1 VFLSKWKCQL
11 CDVEISKIKF
21 MKKFKINLFKPILF
35 GLAMTLIGNQGIS
48 QVTNTGSNDM
58 PMSQYIDQSKAH
70 FENLSNQGVNLD
82 SLHSYKEYNRLIN
95 YYSSTGGFP
104 DLSIKQIADEFN
116 NWSKANETEWQCVIN
131 NQYPYLTFS
140 EVGPSIN
147 TTGGSQGTGQI
158 HFIEFDYSVVNDQK
172 MFVCSNYSGLFV
184 SQNGG
189 QNWANAGTD
198 HGLPSVGVSSVA
210 LSINSPS
217 NTWYISTGQGEM
229 YDGVRKPGIGI
240 WRTKNAGQTYE
251 RISLSNS
258 DLDGAI
264 RHRKIICLNGNNGS
278 MRLIVAS
285 KNGLFMTE
293 NGDAS
298 YPTWT
303 KIANGEFYDVEVQPG
318 NQDVIIAS
326 GDVNTPLIKYDF
338 SNGSPDTPLNPTVL
352 HNLDMNFNLLTTNP
366 NYSRGKEFRRTSIEF
381 CGALANNFVV
391 MVTEKSETNSITS
404 RTNMYTY
411 DLITDALTHRG
422 ELLGGGGLGVQAGI
436 GIARGMAW
444 AVSPGLV
451 NGEIILVYGNA
462 YSPIRQTNFT
472 FDGSPIIGT
481 DWIDIGTVYQ
491 THPDMHFM
499 KFNQSS
505 SILYIGND
513 GGVFKTQMSNP
524 QANWVNLNTGLG
536 VSTVLDVSTS
546 QNGNREIVG
555 SFQDMG
561 NIVIDKNTNNQW
573 VPRNFNGGD
582 GTHDMI
588 HNIYSDKFAVGNNST
603 NIRYKSNY
611 GTTSNSSASLAPSVW
626 DKQFEGNSIDNNT
639 IYSVTLDGVRKH
651 IYGTGTAIPYSDLP
665 IEPNIT
671 TGNGYSNPQA
681 IRTLKTCENPKYS
694 DYIYVVWV
702 GGLDVVDPDGVD
714 GPLEMPDIISPRI
727 YRTTTGGGTNSDD
740 WELVLDSGVPD
751 FSKIAVSFT
760 NPNVFWYGAF
770 EQLYKVVV
778 NSPTDVSVSL
788 PMEGIPTIAYSGIKD
803 ICYVN
808 GSDDAIYIAN
818 KHGLYYTDNV
828 NYNGTFQKICS
839 LPNAE
844 VTDIEIDYCRKKI
857 VVSTYGR
864 GIWEANLDLPQPKPY
879 TVNSGETITITGD
892 YYAGTNIII
901 EPNATLIVEGTLYMP
916 KDSKI
921 DVMPAGD
928 LRVINGTITNGCD
941 VFWDGI
947 SVWGDHSDQTQS
959 FSIQGHATFN
969 NAIIE
974 HANVAVRNY
983 GTNDNGSVNWAS
995 RGGIIQATET
1005 QFLNNRR
1012 DAGFQSY
1019 QRTWSNGD
1027 LVNDRSNFRDV
1038 VFKTTDDFRH
1048 PNTMNHVTMYKTYGI
1063 RFTGCDFID
1072 DRDANF
1078 NSTWINGTNAHNCG
1092 IRSVDA
1098 KYTVSG
1104 KCLSG
1109 NISNCNGD
1117 LSSGNWEPTTFTNLD
1132 FGIYASNASTENN
1145 ITVDRCEFTNNLYGV
1160 ELVKSNS
1167 PTVTRSHFKYNNSNK
1182 YLNANLN
1189 NPDAN
1194 SPHGYL
1200 HGIHALVLSEMR
1212 IEENLFINN
1221 GAVNNTYGIIC
1232 SHLGESGEQTY
1243 LNRFENLTVASLTQG
1258 KNRSVDPNGIY
1269 HGIYGLQFL
1278 CNKNI
1283 SNIQDHKVLG
1293 TLWSD
1298 EDALN
1303 YTSNTYGVRSNN
1315 GGDNFKSGVEFTQNS
1330 ASVEDYENFSTN
1342 NIKFYYDLNGVN
1354 EKPEQISSNVAALP
1368 STFNSS
1374 VTCSSNL
1381 TSKPIKLLPVLVKS
1395 QLISDFNTT
1404 SANLVIAKQSY
1415 EALLDCGD
1423 TDGLMFLIDNLN
1435 SNTKSVLRQ
1444 ELLNCSPYVTTDI
1457 IKATIDNKETYYPNA
1472 WCLELILANIDV
1484 VRERNF
1490 MQFLTD
1496 KTNPMP
1502 AWMIQTL
1509 NWYVVNG
1516 YSLTPKAIKELEI
1529 SDLSYKRNYA
1539 SDMIIRDFKNDT
1551 TGTNLDSVK
1560 FWIEQKADID
1570 AQVRLIDIALQ
1581 KNDVT
1586 TAQAKLNVL
1595 NADILNY
1602 PTHLQ
1607 SEIQDVVTFKTEVI
1621 SILGNTGGLA
1631 NMTENNHMFMTNM
1644 ATNSEGIAKVQAQEL
1659 LCFFFDECVEY
1670 SFDIPMKA
1678 RAMAVDKPT
1687 VTKPELNFKLFPNPA
1702 SDWVTIELP
1711 LDVAPVIVTI
1721 TDLQGKLILNTTVNR
1736 PIYIWETDQLPNGVY
1751 LINIKT
1757 EVGGYDL
1764 GTEKVTI
1771 QH

>member
-1 VFLSKWKCQL
+1 MKIKQKLMLTVFYFFILTSGHSQSSFDCDVDTLTTPNSFILNQICTSSTLNYIPNELTTHKTIKVSVHYMIKDAADPRNFTATDDGLGNTSFTGFDHANTIIGFANQQLSVNYQMNLPIGNSTPVIDRKYSYSLEGVYFHENTNDYTYGLSTGSDLNNTYGIDNTLNIFFVYDENTPVGLEPARGGNSTFYGGWMRQRGAWQTYVLHSNDGFWASASNVNHEIGHFLSLSHTVLLNNGTPGNIDDFCNDTPSKLDIMNSGQPNPDCGFGQGDIITCSNNLMDYTGATIITPEQL
-11 CDVEISKIKF
+11 GRIHF
-21 MKKFKINLFKPILF
+21 ALIN
-35 GLAMTLIGNQGIS
+35 
-48 QVTNTGSNDM
+48 
-58 PMSQYIDQSKAH
+58 
-70 FENLSNQGVNLD
+70 NLSN
-82 SLHSYKEYNRLIN
+82 YIKEDYCN
-95 YYSSTGGFP
+95 
-104 DLSIKQIADEFN
+104 
-116 NWSKANETEWQCVIN
+116 N
-131 NQYPYLTFS
+131 NQ
-140 EVGPSIN
+140 
-147 TTGGSQGTGQI
+147 
-158 HFIEFDYSVVNDQK
+158 
-172 MFVCSNYSGLFV
+172 
-184 SQNGG
+184 
-189 QNWANAGTD
+189 
-198 HGLPSVGVSSVA
+198 
-210 LSINSPS
+210 
-217 NTWYISTGQGEM
+217 
-229 YDGVRKPGIGI
+229 
-240 WRTKNAGQTYE
+240 
-251 RISLSNS
+251 
-258 DLDGAI
+258 
-264 RHRKIICLNGNNGS
+264 
-278 MRLIVAS
+278 
-285 KNGLFMTE
+285 
-293 NGDAS
+293 
-298 YPTWT
+298 
-303 KIANGEFYDVEVQPG
+303 
-318 NQDVIIAS
+318 
-326 GDVNTPLIKYDF
+326 
-338 SNGSPDTPLNPTVL
+338 
-352 HNLDMNFNLLTTNP
+352 
-366 NYSRGKEFRRTSIEF
+366 
-381 CGALANNFVV
+381 
-391 MVTEKSETNSITS
+391 
-404 RTNMYTY
+404 
-411 DLITDALTHRG
+411 
-422 ELLGGGGLGVQAGI
+422 
-436 GIARGMAW
+436 
-444 AVSPGLV
+444 
-451 NGEIILVYGNA
+451 
-462 YSPIRQTNFT
+462 
-472 FDGSPIIGT
+472 
-481 DWIDIGTVYQ
+481 
-491 THPDMHFM
+491 
-499 KFNQSS
+499 
-505 SILYIGND
+505 
-513 GGVFKTQMSNP
+513 
-524 QANWVNLNTGLG
+524 NLNKTILTN
-536 VSTVLDVSTS
+536 TVLDNS
-546 QNGNREIVG
+546 E
-555 SFQDMG
+555 F
-561 NIVIDKNTNNQW
+561 
-573 VPRNFNGGD
+573 FYGD
-582 GTHDMI
+582 
-588 HNIYSDKFAVGNNST
+588 
-603 NIRYKSNY
+603 
-611 GTTSNSSASLAPSVW
+611 
-626 DKQFEGNSIDNNT
+626 
-639 IYSVTLDGVRKH
+639 
-651 IYGTGTAIPYSDLP
+651 
-665 IEPNIT
+665 
-671 TGNGYSNPQA
+671 
-681 IRTLKTCENPKYS
+681 
-694 DYIYVVWV
+694 
-702 GGLDVVDPDGVD
+702 
-714 GPLEMPDIISPRI
+714 
-727 YRTTTGGGTNSDD
+727 
-740 WELVLDSGVPD
+740 
-751 FSKIAVSFT
+751 
-760 NPNVFWYGAF
+760 
-770 EQLYKVVV
+770 
-778 NSPTDVSVSL
+778 
-788 PMEGIPTIAYSGIKD
+788 
-803 ICYVN
+803 
-808 GSDDAIYIAN
+808 
-818 KHGLYYTDNV
+818 
-828 NYNGTFQKICS
+828 
-839 LPNAE
+839 
-844 VTDIEIDYCRKKI
+844 
-857 VVSTYGR
+857 
-864 GIWEANLDLPQPKPY
+864 
-879 TVNSGETITITGD
+879 
-892 YYAGTNIII
+892 III
-901 EPNATLIVEGTLYMP
+901 EPNVTLTIKCIIYMSKNSRIIVKPGGNLIV
-916 KDSKI
+916 
-921 DVMPAGD
+921 
-928 LRVINGTITNGCD
+928 NGGKITNGCNEL
-941 VFWDGI
+941 WSGI
-947 SVWGDHSDQTQS
+947 EVLGVTSDNTQS
-959 FSIQGHATFN
+959 FSIQGHATFIN
-969 NAIIE
+969 DALIENAI
-974 HANVAVRNY
+974 VAVKNY
-983 GTNDNGSVNWAS
+983 GTNTDGSINWNS
-995 RGGIIQATET
+995 SGGIIQASNTE
-1005 QFLNNRR
+1005 FLNNRR
-1012 DAGFQSY
+1012 DVEFLTY

-1048 PNTMNHVTMYKTYGI
+1048 ANTMNHVTMYKTYGI

-1072 DRDANF
+1072 ARDANF

-1182 YLNANLN
+1182 YLNAYLDD
-1189 NPDAN
+1189 PDAD

-1315 GGDNFKSGVEFTQNS
+1315 GGDNFKSGLEFTQNS

-1368 STFNSS
+1368 STLNTS